1 MPVDIAI
8 KGLPD
13 ALAEALRRRA
23 TEHNRSVDEEVVGI
37 LEASLTARPKL
48 TAREFLAEGR
58 ATGRGTPAEAAA
70 MIREDRDAGHRH

>member
-1 MPVDIAI
+1 MPVDISI
-8 KGLPD
+8 KGVPD

-23 TEHNRSVDEEVVGI
+23 AEHNRTVDEEALGI
-37 LEASLTARPKL
+37 LRASLSDRPRL

-70 MIREDRDAGHRH
+70 MIREDRDAGHRD